1 MTNIHRRG
9 RLAVA
14 GILAAAALGSA
25 APAQAAPADKA
36 DRCETRLERIERAL
50 PRDRGAPRL
59 GRRRRVVERP
69 RLAQV
74 LRALRRPLI
83 MAITDIDEQKLEAFI
98 GHAATE
104 LGAALNAALVT
115 LGDEL
120 GLYKAMADG
129 QPVAPAELAARTGT
143 QERYVRE
150 WLNAQAASGFVVY
163 DAEAAAY
170 VLPPEHALV
179 LADESSPFL
188 ITGSFQSANAAVA
201 ARERLNERFV
211 DGEGVGWHE
220 HHHGLWHGVERAFA
234 VGYRTSLVAEW
245 LPALDGVVATLEAG
259 GRVADVGCGH
269 GASTVLM
276 AEAFP
281 ASRFVGID
289 YHAES
294 IATARERAEQA
305 GVADRVTFEVAGA
318 AEYAGEGYDLVAFFD
333 SFHDL
338 GDPLAAARHAAA
350 ALAPGGTCMLVEPFA
365 GDRVE
370 DNLNPIGRLYYG
382 YSTLVCTPG
391 SLSQPGRAALG
402 TQAGEAAL
410 REVLQ
415 AGGFGAVR
423 RAAETP
429 LNLVLEA
436 RLP

>member
-1 MTNIHRRG
+1 
-9 RLAVA
+9 
-14 GILAAAALGSA
+14 
-25 APAQAAPADKA
+25 
-36 DRCETRLERIERAL
+36 
-50 PRDRGAPRL
+50 
-59 GRRRRVVERP
+59 
-69 RLAQV
+69 
-74 LRALRRPLI
+74 
-83 MAITDIDEQKLEAFI
+83 MAITNIDEQKLEAFI

-104 LGAALNAALVT
+104 LGAALNTALVT

-129 QPVAPAELAARTGT
+129 QPVQPAELAARTGT
-143 QERYVRE
+143 RERYVRE

-188 ITGSFQSANAAVA
+188 MTGSFLSANAAVA
-201 ARERLNERFV
+201 ARGHLSQRFV
-211 DGEGVGWHE
+211 DGEGLGWHE
-220 HHHGLWHGVERAFA
+220 HHHDLWHGTERAFG
-234 VGYRTSLVAEW
+234 VGYRAALVADW
-245 LPALDGVVATLEAG
+245 LPALDGVVAKLEAG
-259 GRVADVGCGH
+259 ALVADVGCGH
-269 GASTVLM
+269 GFATILM
-276 AEAFP
+276 AQAFP
-281 ASRFVGID
+281 ASRFVGVD
-289 YHAES
+289 YHAGS

-305 GVADRVTFEVAGA
+305 GVADRVSFEVAGA
-318 AEYAGEGYDLVAFFD
+318 ADYAGEGYDLVTFFD
-333 SFHDL
+333 ALHDL
-338 GDPLAAARHAAA
+338 GDPLAAARHAASV
-350 ALAPGGTCMLVEPFA
+350 LAPGGTCMVVEPYA

-382 YSTLVCTPG
+382 FSTLVCTPG
-391 SLSQPGRAALG
+391 SLSQPGRAGLG

-436 RLP
+436 RLPS